1 MDKLKHLILL
11 FVLINTQL
19 TIAQQVIT
27 LDETVF
33 IHTNTTTLVSGET
46 LFYKLYCIKNTDKTP
61 SLVSKLAYIELIDNN
76 NNSVFKDKI
85 FLENATGEGDYF
97 IPTTLQTGNYKLIGY
112 TSWMLNLPTSKM
124 FQIDIK
130 IINPYQTN
138 ETGFSTSKLN
148 LKNTD
153 SLTIAKNTTPQES
166 SANQNSGIA
175 LNKKTFVNR
184 ERVTVKIDPSLTTNE
199 SGSYSLSVRKID
211 ELPTIKQTTA
221 NEFAKISTTTNPDKL
236 DIQKKIILPELRGEM
251 ISGRIVSAKES
262 DNLQNITIALSLPGK
277 SSAFKI
283 VETNEMGHFI
293 FNLNKAYYTPNIVI
307 QVINEHSDNYTI
319 ELDTPNTPDYSK
331 LTIQSDFNL
340 SASLKQT
347 LLDRSITNQIENAYY
362 QRSKDSIN
370 TLNDSN
376 PFYFPLAKEYILDD
390 FTRFPTLKENITEIT
405 KELYYKNKN
414 NNYSLHVNDYTVYP
428 QLPEPALVLIDG
440 LLLQNVNELFTYN
453 MKNIYKISVIAGT
466 YYIGPRFFNGLVSF
480 TTTNNQFTSDI
491 KENYILKPSIQRP
504 STKKQYNKIDYSD
517 IKKNERIPDFRNQLS
532 WIAAVDLKKEISFY
546 TSDVTG
552 TFEVTIEGFTAT
564 GKAISL
570 KETFNVK

>member
-19 TIAQQVIT
+19 TIAQEVIT
-27 LDETVF
+27 VDETLF
-33 IHTNTTTLVSGET
+33 IHINTTTLVSGET
-46 LFYKLYCIKNTDKTP
+46 LFYKLYCIKTTDKTP
-61 SLVSKLAYIELIDNN
+61 SLVSKLAYVELIDNN

-85 FLENATGEGDYF
+85 FLEDATGEGDYF

-112 TSWMLNLPTSKM
+112 TSWMLNLPVSKM

-138 ETGFSTSKLN
+138 ETGFSTNKLSQ
-148 LKNTD
+148 KNSD
-153 SLTIAKNTTPQES
+153 SLTIAKNTIYQES
-166 SANQNSGIA
+166 SASQKRGIE
-175 LNKKTFVNR
+175 LNKKTYTNR
-184 ERVTVKIDPSLTTNE
+184 ERVTVKITPSIINNE
-199 SGSYSLSVRKID
+199 SGSYSLSVRKVD
-211 ELPTIKQTTA
+211 ELPTVNQTTA
-221 NEFAKISTTTNPDKL
+221 NEFTKVSATTNPDKL
-236 DIQKKIILPELRGEM
+236 DAQKKIILPELRGEM
-251 ISGRIVSAKES
+251 ISGRVVSVKES

-277 SSAFKI
+277 SAAFKI
-283 VETNEMGHFI
+283 VETDQTGHFI
-293 FNLNKAYYTPNIVI
+293 FNLNKAYYNPNIVM
-307 QVINEHSDNYTI
+307 QVINEHTDNYTI
-319 ELDTPNTPDYSK
+319 ELDKPNNPDYSK
-331 LTIQSDFNL
+331 LSIQSDFTL
-340 SASLKQT
+340 SANLKQT

-362 QRSKDSIN
+362 QRSKDSIS

-376 PFYFPLAKEYILDD
+376 PFYYPLAKEYILDD
-390 FTRFPTLKENITEIT
+390 FTRFPTLKENLTEIT

-414 NNYSLHVNDYTVYP
+414 NNYSLHVNDYTIYP

-440 LLLQNVNELFTYN
+440 LLLQNVNELFNYN

-466 YYIGPRFFNGLVSF
+466 YYIGPRFFNGLISF

-491 KENYILKPSIQRP
+491 KENYILKPSTQRP
-504 STKKQYNKIDYSD
+504 SIKKQYNKIDYSD
-517 IKKNERIPDFRNQLS
+517 IKKNKRIPDYRNQLS
-532 WIAAVDLKKEISFY
+532 WIPAADLNKEISFY

-552 TFEVTIEGFTAT
+552 TFEVTIEGFTET

>member
-27 LDETVF
+27 IDETVF
-33 IHTNTTTLVSGET
+33 IHINTTTLVSGET

-97 IPTTLQTGNYKLIGY
+97 IPTTLQTGNYKLIAY
-112 TSWMLNLPTSKM
+112 TSWMLNLSTSKM

-138 ETGFSTSKLN
+138 ETGFSTNKLN

-153 SLTIAKNTTPQES
+153 SLTIAKNTTYQES
-166 SANQNSGIA
+166 SANQKSGIA
-175 LNKKTFVNR
+175 LNKKTFANR
-184 ERVTVKIDPSLTTNE
+184 EKVTVKIDPSVTTNG
-199 SGSYSLSVRKID
+199 SGSYSLSVRKTD
-211 ELPTIKQTTA
+211 ELPTINQTTA

-236 DIQKKIILPELRGEM
+236 DVRKKIILPELRGEM

-277 SSAFKI
+277 SPAFKI
-283 VETNEMGHFI
+283 VETDEMGHFI

-319 ELDTPNTPDYSK
+319 ELDKPSTPDYSK
-331 LTIQSDFNL
+331 LNIQPDFNL

-362 QRSKDSIN
+362 QRSKDSIS
-370 TLNDSN
+370 TLNESN
-376 PFYFPLAKEYILDD
+376 VFYFPLAKEYILDD

-414 NNYSLHVNDYTVYP
+414 NNYSLHANDYSIYP

-440 LLLQNVNELFTYN
+440 LLLQNVNELFNYN

-466 YYIGPRFFNGLVSF
+466 YYIGPRFFNGLISF
-480 TTTNNQFTSDI
+480 TTTKNQFTTDI
-491 KENYILKPSIQRP
+491 KENYILNPLIQRP
-504 STKKQYNKIDYSD
+504 SIKKQYNKIDYSD
-517 IKKNERIPDFRNQLS
+517 IKKNERIPDYRNQLS
-532 WIAAVDLKKEISFY
+532 WIPAADLNKEISFY
-546 TSDVTG
+546 TSDVKG
-552 TFEVTIEGFTAT
+552 TFEVTIEGFTET